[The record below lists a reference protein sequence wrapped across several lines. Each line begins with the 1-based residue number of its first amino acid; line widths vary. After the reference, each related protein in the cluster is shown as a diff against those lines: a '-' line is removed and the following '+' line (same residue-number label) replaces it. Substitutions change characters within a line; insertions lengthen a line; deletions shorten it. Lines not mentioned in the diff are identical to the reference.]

1 MVMAEIVASGELPNV
16 AAVIEDDI
24 AHIRSH
30 RLTGNALSEGLA
42 LGHVVLHQPRVVVEN
57 LIAEDMEAEHK
68 RLDEAISNLRK
79 DIDQMFNPADTHR
92 GGEYRDVLEA
102 YRMFAHDEGWVSHM
116 QEAIDTGITAEAA
129 VERVQNNNRARM
141 MRSEDP
147 YLRERLHDFDDLA
160 HRLLRT
166 LSGEVATA
174 AKGKLPKDAIIVARN
189 MGPAELLDYDRKHL
203 RGVVLEEG
211 SVHSHVTIVA
221 RALGVPMVGTA
232 SGILD
237 MVDPDEPVIVD
248 GNSGEVYV
256 RPSSDVEEIY
266 ADKARLGARKQEQY
280 AKLKDEPS
288 ITRDGVSVKLLIN
301 VGLKV
306 DLPQLTASGADGV
319 GLFRTELQFMIASK
333 FPRMDEQMAH
343 YSSVLESAGEK
354 PVVFRSLD
362 IGSDKFLPYLKHD
375 REENPALG
383 WRALR
388 MSLDRPALIRLQ
400 LRALLRA
407 ANGREIRV
415 MFPMVSTVDEF
426 KRAKD
431 ALDHELDLLE
441 KRGSNPPSKL
451 HVGAMLEVP
460 ALLYQLDNLLPL
472 VDFISVGSNDLFQFL
487 FACDRANQRVS
498 ERYDVLS
505 PAFLRTLRDIV
516 EKCDGADVPLNL
528 CGEMAGN
535 PIEAMALIAIGFRS
549 ISMSPASIGP
559 VKDMIRKIDLSD
571 LEQFLLPLLETSQP
585 SLRAEIEAL
594 ARDKKILMN
603 S

>member
-1 MVMAEIVASGELPNV
+1 
-16 AAVIEDDI
+16 
-24 AHIRSH
+24 
-30 RLTGNALSEGLA
+30 
-42 LGHVVLHQPRVVVEN
+42 
-57 LIAEDMEAEHK
+57 
-68 RLDEAISNLRK
+68 
-79 DIDQMFNPADTHR
+79 
-92 GGEYRDVLEA
+92 
-102 YRMFAHDEGWVSHM
+102 
-116 QEAIDTGITAEAA
+116 
-129 VERVQNNNRARM
+129 
-141 MRSEDP
+141 
-147 YLRERLHDFDDLA
+147 
-160 HRLLRT
+160 
-166 LSGEVATA
+166 
-174 AKGKLPKDAIIVARN
+174 
-189 MGPAELLDYDRKHL
+189 
-203 RGVVLEEG
+203 
-211 SVHSHVTIVA
+211 
-221 RALGVPMVGTA
+221 
-232 SGILD
+232 
-237 MVDPDEPVIVD
+237 
-248 GNSGEVYV
+248 
-256 RPSSDVEEIY
+256 
-266 ADKARLGARKQEQY
+266 
-280 AKLKDEPS
+280 
-288 ITRDGVSVKLLIN
+288 
-301 VGLKV
+301 
-306 DLPQLTASGADGV
+306 
-319 GLFRTELQFMIASK
+319 
-333 FPRMDEQMAH
+333 
-343 YSSVLESAGEK
+343 
-354 PVVFRSLD
+354 
-362 IGSDKFLPYLKHD
+362 LPYLKHD